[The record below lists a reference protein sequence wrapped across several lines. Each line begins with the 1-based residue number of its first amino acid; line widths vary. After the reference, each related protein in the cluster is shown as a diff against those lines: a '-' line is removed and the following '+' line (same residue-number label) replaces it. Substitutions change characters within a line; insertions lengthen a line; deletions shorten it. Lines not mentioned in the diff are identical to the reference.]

1 MHTGMKISEALLEM
15 FAVCLP
21 CAAVYS
27 GCRISLKCKIR
38 PPKKRDINMME
49 QRRETTFSIVPNE
62 LP

>member
-38 PPKKRDINMME
+38 PPKKRDINMVK

-62 LP
+62 LS